1 MGGRLT
7 VAPPG
12 HDSVLLMAFGGP
24 TRPGEV
30 RAFLDNVLRGKP
42 VPPER
47 LEEVVRHYEEVGG
60 VSPIN
65 RLTFAQ
71 AASLRDRLASE
82 GPPLPVYVGMRHWA
96 PYIAETLVAMAKEG
110 RRRAVG
116 LVLAAH
122 RSMASW
128 EAYLGAVAE
137 GQKGLGDAV
146 PRVDYVAPWSD
157 HPLFIEAVAAR
168 TLEALQAVPAGRR
181 GAAEIVFTA
190 HSIPVEMSRRSSYA
204 EGVERSA
211 RLTAERL
218 GRGSW
223 SLAYSSRSGNPA
235 DPWLEPDLNDALR
248 TLKTSGARD
257 VVVSPIGFVSDHVE
271 VLYDL
276 DIVARRTAEELG
288 LGFFRAGTAG
298 DHPVFTDM
306 MAALVHDV
314 GARA

>member
-1 MGGRLT
+1 VGGRLK
-7 VAPPG
+7 VVPPG
-12 HDSVLLMAFGGP
+12 HDSVLLLAFGGP

-42 VPPER
+42 VPRER
-47 LEEVVRHYEEVGG
+47 YEEVVRHYEQVGG

-71 AASLRDRLASE
+71 AAALRDRLARD
-82 GPPLPVYVGMRHWA
+82 GPPLPVYVGMRHWQ
-96 PYIAETLVAMAKEG
+96 PYIAETLAAMAREG

-122 RSMASW
+122 RSAAPW
-128 EAYLGAVAE
+128 EAYLRAVAE
-137 GQKGLGDAV
+137 AQEALGGSA
-146 PRVDYVAPWSD
+146 PPVDYVAAWSD

-168 TLEALQAVPAGRR
+168 TSEALQAVPAGRR
-181 GAAEIVFTA
+181 GAAEIVFAA

-204 EGVERSA
+204 EGIERSA
-211 RLTAERL
+211 RLTGERL
-218 GRGSW
+218 GIGSW
-223 SLAYSSRSGNPA
+223 SLAYTSRSGNPA
-235 DPWLEPDLNDALR
+235 DPWLEPDINEALR
-248 TLKTSGARD
+248 LMKTRGARD

-276 DIVARRTAEELG
+276 DIGARRTAEELG

-298 DHPVFTDM
+298 DHPAFTGM
-306 MAALVHDV
+306 MAALVRDV
-314 GARA
+314 AARA